1 MELVDIKDISGNIR
15 FSTPINEGSKRHF
28 LLMQEDYVTLKF
40 SLASPIYFKLG
51 DYIDNELGIFEVV
64 DLYKPT
70 YNTTTGAYD
79 YELRLDAYYWKW
91 KNKKFFYTPETTG
104 REAGWN
110 LTATLDVHLNIFLD
124 NLKYLGYKFR
134 DKDFIWEID
143 DTVENS
149 AKLVTYDNVNL
160 IDALT
165 QMAEAWGCEW
175 WIENHKI
182 CFGRC
187 EYSSP
192 VDFKAGDLTDTEN
205 VNVNNMTRSDS
216 QTTYATRIYAFGST
230 RNIPATYRK
239 DLIFDVK
246 KVNGRD
252 ISDTS
257 RPLNIRFFPSVFH
270 AGISPISMNIF
281 EEGEMV
287 GAQEEYKVMTDVFTS
302 SMPASEY
309 HISFNSMLLYFST
322 RFTSNIENF
331 KAKLSLVYYVGE
343 VEKAL
348 DIQEKAF
355 NDSVSS
361 FTISFS
367 DTDFFLPEKANNCK
381 FLFTFSFSLNH
392 PEKTVVYT
400 IGRSGENNVKLEC
413 LSASAN
419 TSVTFLSGA
428 NSGRTFS
435 AVYNPDLLTGE
446 DANVIRLPEGV
457 TASMGNQY
465 IINNIIKGK
474 IPDNYFSKDDKELA
488 LNGVVQK
495 RLMLP
500 KDVPYIDAYRYSPTG
515 ERIYIGDSRYDNP
528 NNVEMPEEEAIE
540 EIVILEDEYPK
551 YIGSVSSITSD
562 EKEEEDSDG
571 NKTGNKYLI
580 YTFKDNG
587 LKNFTKDFVLNGQEP
602 HLIFQTGK
610 LAGLDFVISL
620 KESGNSGTTFEIT
633 RNDDYGRYLPDDILY
648 PVVSDTYI
656 LYGFDTAFISEQ
668 MLPEAEQNLL
678 KKAKEYVKK
687 SMIDPSTYDCEM
699 NADFI
704 CNEGNIRTY
713 EVGAKVNLIN
723 KAYFPEGRQS
733 RIIGFEWPLDIP
745 YGHPIYTVGETAP
758 YSRIGEIESKL
769 ESLTYKGQTYSGSAS
784 GGGGTSVYVIGENDN
799 TLPSDKNVFSAK
811 RVLQEIIS
819 YSISKTKNDRALGL
833 ISFLKG
839 IIVKE
844 GIITDDVTATEVSAN
859 ILEVFDKLT
868 ANNAAIAGN
877 ISSLDYAE
885 NLLGWLITPEG
896 HIDAKSLRLRDFL
909 EVPELRYNRVSI
921 VSGEEWNAPGGGI
934 IESVDVANKTVHL
947 KLEPG
952 EVSQVEIDD
961 ICKGVFNND
970 TGFQTAYFRIT
981 EKIDNAS
988 FKYVLRS
995 GYTFNPCKAMHFV
1008 AYGNFTNAERQ
1019 KSCYSTQNYI
1029 RFLKGVNNWEITKDM
1044 IAMQLGDLSNLK
1056 LFGID
1061 MSGHSAY
1068 LNRVYMTGTIRQI
1081 SSDGVTEAPVP
1092 VFKGKW
1098 KSGTYW
1104 YYDEVTHNGSTWICI
1119 ESTTTQEPSD
1129 SSTDWLKVVSE
1140 GRPGDDGT
1148 SLVFKGEFASAPSN
1162 PQNGWYY
1169 RNTTD
1174 KKCYVYQDGAWHLMT
1189 EDGKPGADGAGSI
1202 SAILDDGM
1210 QSVACNSSGAVISGL
1225 PLTTTFSM
1233 YYGTTKLALD
1243 SLTVGSI
1250 TGVTSSANKST
1261 GVVTV
1266 SAITAAASDTIR
1278 IPVTGKASYKDAQYE
1293 RTVYLSVN
1301 KVKPGSDGENAII
1314 YSLQPSVN
1322 VIKKNADG
1330 SSEVSKISCRIMK
1343 TDGASTVVSSLP
1355 AGYSMDYVIDS
1366 GTANGYTP
1374 GSDVA
1379 VSGITTKIQ
1388 FRLYSETSGVV
1399 LVDQQ
1404 TIVVLKDGSNG
1415 KPGDDGV
1422 GIKDVDVLFYLSS
1435 SATSL
1440 IGGSWST
1447 TSPTWVNGKYIWS
1460 KTRVIYTN
1468 TTTWES
1474 DPTCISGGK
1483 GENGLGIKSV
1493 IEEYYLS
1500 TSSSSLIGG
1509 SWSTTVPAWQDGKY
1523 IWTRSVITY
1532 TDNSYTETKPVCV
1545 TGGKGPSGNDGKGVK
1560 SFGILY
1566 YLSTSSSSLVG
1577 GSWST
1582 TPPTWQNGKYLWS
1595 KTKVTYTDDSTWE
1608 SDPVCITGSQG
1619 QTGLPG
1625 AMLRPRGVWAPNT
1638 EYYHNDAFIDTVIYN
1653 GQNKLCKITHT
1664 STSSFDSTK
1673 WEEFSEFVNVAT
1685 NVLLAQNATIDVLG
1699 TSGIFVG
1706 NLEKTEGWMIT
1717 EGGIK
1722 HNQTGFELTPDG
1734 GINTA
1739 NGQLILTANS
1749 TLIRTNTGKDIALF
1763 KEVDGVPMID
1773 AKNINTENLV
1783 VTTGAK
1789 IGGFTVKGDNL
1800 ITLSSGYIGVGVD
1813 SGTRFLR
1820 INEYGDSAPVN
1831 ELLNIRNDT
1840 GAAVVLSGGGGMPT
1854 LSILANNNARAAIE
1868 SAGAHFFKCR
1878 KGERW
1883 NAPGVLA
1890 AGASNGTNFW
1900 YWTQGHPI
1908 SARME
1913 GTGRWVITHNLGTD
1927 DYFVM
1932 VTAREDN
1939 WNTWGGATL
1948 RWKNANE
1955 FAFLVRY
1962 GSNIQNFAWDMV
1974 IIGNNSN
1981 LW

>member
-91 KNKKFFYTPETTG
+91 KNKKLFYTPETTG

-257 RPLNIRFFPSVFH
+257 RPLNIRFFPSVSH

-331 KAKLSLVYYVGE
+331 KAKLSLVYYVGD
-343 VEKAL
+343 VEKVL

-413 LSASAN
+413 LSASAD

-474 IPDNYFSKDDKELA
+474 IPDNYFSKDDKELT

-540 EIVILEDEYPK
+540 EIVKLEDEYPK

-704 CNEGNIRTY
+704 YNEGNIRTY

-952 EVSQVEIDD
+952 EVSQVEVDD

-1008 AYGNFTNAERQ
+1008 AYGNFTNEERQ

-1129 SSTDWLKVVSE
+1129 SSTDWLKAISKGDTGSQGAAGKD
-1140 GRPGDDGT
+1140 GRPG
-1148 SLVFKGEFASAPSN
+1148 
-1162 PQNGWYY
+1162 
-1169 RNTTD
+1169 
-1174 KKCYVYQDGAWHLMT
+1174 
-1189 EDGKPGADGAGSI
+1189 EDGADGKTSYFHIKYSPVQNPTASQMTDTPNKYIGTYVDFVQASSSDPSKYTWAKFEGGDGI
-1202 SAILDDGM
+1202 PGTNGENGKTSYLHIKYSDDGK
-1210 QSVACNSSGAVISGL
+1210 
-1225 PLTTTFSM
+1225 TFTANNGETPGVYM
-1233 YYGTTKLALD
+1233 GVYVDFVQAD
-1243 SLTVGSI
+1243 S
-1250 TGVTSSANKST
+1250 
-1261 GVVTV
+1261 
-1266 SAITAAASDTIR
+1266 
-1278 IPVTGKASYKDAQYE
+1278 
-1293 RTVYLSVN
+1293 
-1301 KVKPGSDGENAII
+1301 
-1314 YSLQPSVN
+1314 N
-1322 VIKKNADG
+1322 VFADYTW
-1330 SSEVSKISCRIMK
+1330 SKIK
-1343 TDGASTVVSSLP
+1343 GE
-1355 AGYSMDYVIDS
+1355 AG
-1366 GTANGYTP
+1366 
-1374 GSDVA
+1374 
-1379 VSGITTKIQ
+1379 
-1388 FRLYSETSGVV
+1388 
-1399 LVDQQ
+1399 
-1404 TIVVLKDGSNG
+1404 KDG
-1415 KPGDDGV
+1415 KGV
-1422 GIKDVDVLFYLSS
+1422 QSVDVLYYLSS
-1435 SATSL
+1435 SSTSL
-1440 IGGSWST
+1440 SGGSWST
-1447 TSPTWVNGKYIWS
+1447 NSPTWVDGKYIWS
-1460 KTRVIYTN
+1460 KTKVVYTDGSSIETN
-1468 TTTWES
+1468 
-1474 DPTCISGGK
+1474 PACITGGK
-1483 GENGLGIKSV
+1483 GSTGDNGRGVSSIV
-1493 IEEYYLS
+1493 EEYYLS
-1500 TSSSSLIGG
+1500 TSSNSLVGG
-1509 SWSTTVPAWQDGKY
+1509 SWSTTPPTWENGKY

-1532 TDNSYTETKPVCV
+1532 TDSASTTTDPICVTGGKGATGIGVKSVSEQYYLSTSYSTTTGGSWSTTVPAWKDGKYIWTRSIITYTDNSYTETTPVCV

-1560 SFGILY
+1560 AVDVLY

-1577 GSWST
+1577 GSWSST
-1582 TPPTWQNGKYLWS
+1582 SPTWQNGKYLWS

-1706 NLEKTEGWMIT
+1706 SLEKTEGWLMT
-1717 EGGIK
+1717 EGSIK
-1722 HNQTGFELTPDG
+1722 HNQTGVELTADG
-1734 GINTA
+1734 KISLPESGGMTVGGKTFIEAGKIKTEFINVD
-1739 NGQLILTANS
+1739 
-1749 TLIRTNTGKDIALF
+1749 TLEVTKLKGATGTF
-1763 KEVDGVPMID
+1763 KELQAID
-1773 AKNINTENLV
+1773 NAGKIQGKISFNTE
-1783 VTTGAK
+1783 GS
-1789 IGGFTVKGDNL
+1789 GDNVSSSFNIDFSKTWISGDL
-1800 ITLSSGYIGVGVD
+1800 YQQGYNSEEGRSWRFYTSELWCRGEFGHRVMTTLELTLGYTENVYFHVYGYGTDTTYHKYAQSGQPIDCIVLKGSGNYYVRVCDSVKFKRIIIVNFSDVSKRVVCNVDNTFLVTVEPWRCCAFITSDTKY
-1813 SGTRFLR
+1813 
-1820 INEYGDSAPVN
+1820 NSAVYASIV
-1831 ELLNIRNDT
+1831 ELL
-1840 GAAVVLSGGGGMPT
+1840 
-1854 LSILANNNARAAIE
+1854 
-1868 SAGAHFFKCR
+1868 
-1878 KGERW
+1878 
-1883 NAPGVLA
+1883 
-1890 AGASNGTNFW
+1890 
-1900 YWTQGHPI
+1900 PI
-1908 SARME
+1908 
-1913 GTGRWVITHNLGTD
+1913 I
-1927 DYFVM
+1927 F
-1932 VTAREDN
+1932 
-1939 WNTWGGATL
+1939 
-1948 RWKNANE
+1948 
-1955 FAFLVRY
+1955 
-1962 GSNIQNFAWDMV
+1962 
-1974 IIGNNSN
+1974 
-1981 LW
+1981 

>member
-1 MELVDIKDISGNIR
+1 MELVDIKDIFGNIR

-257 RPLNIRFFPSVFH
+257 RPLNIRFFPSVSH

-331 KAKLSLVYYVGE
+331 KAKLSLVYYVGD
-343 VEKAL
+343 VEKVL

-413 LSASAN
+413 LSASAD

-474 IPDNYFSKDDKELA
+474 IPDNYFSKDDKELT

-540 EIVILEDEYPK
+540 EIVKLEDEYPK

-704 CNEGNIRTY
+704 YNEGNIRTY

-769 ESLTYKGQTYSGSAS
+769 DSLTYKGQTYSGSAS

-934 IESVDVANKTVHL
+934 IESVDAANKTVHL

-1029 RFLKGVNNWEITKDM
+1029 RFLKGVNNWEITKEM

-1129 SSTDWLKVVSE
+1129 SSTDWLKAISK
-1140 GRPGDDGT
+1140 GDTGSQGAPGKDGI
-1148 SLVFKGEFASAPSN
+1148 P
-1162 PQNGWYY
+1162 
-1169 RNTTD
+1169 
-1174 KKCYVYQDGAWHLMT
+1174 
-1189 EDGKPGADGAGSI
+1189 GKDGADGKTSYFHIKYSPVQNPTASQMTDTPNKYIGTYVDFVQASSSDPSKYTWAKFEGGDGI
-1202 SAILDDGM
+1202 PGTNGENGKTSYLHIKYSDDGK
-1210 QSVACNSSGAVISGL
+1210 
-1225 PLTTTFSM
+1225 TFTANNGETPGVYM
-1233 YYGTTKLALD
+1233 GVYVDFVQAD
-1243 SLTVGSI
+1243 S
-1250 TGVTSSANKST
+1250 
-1261 GVVTV
+1261 
-1266 SAITAAASDTIR
+1266 
-1278 IPVTGKASYKDAQYE
+1278 
-1293 RTVYLSVN
+1293 
-1301 KVKPGSDGENAII
+1301 
-1314 YSLQPSVN
+1314 N
-1322 VIKKNADG
+1322 VFADYTW
-1330 SSEVSKISCRIMK
+1330 SKIK
-1343 TDGASTVVSSLP
+1343 GE
-1355 AGYSMDYVIDS
+1355 AG
-1366 GTANGYTP
+1366 
-1374 GSDVA
+1374 
-1379 VSGITTKIQ
+1379 
-1388 FRLYSETSGVV
+1388 
-1399 LVDQQ
+1399 
-1404 TIVVLKDGSNG
+1404 KDG
-1415 KPGDDGV
+1415 KGV
-1422 GIKDVDVLFYLSS
+1422 QSVDVLYYLSS
-1435 SATSL
+1435 SSTSL
-1440 IGGSWST
+1440 SGGSWST
-1447 TSPTWVNGKYIWS
+1447 NSPTWVDGKYIWS
-1460 KTRVIYTN
+1460 KTKVVYTDGSSIETN
-1468 TTTWES
+1468 
-1474 DPTCISGGK
+1474 PACITGGK
-1483 GENGLGIKSV
+1483 GSTGDNGRGVSSIV
-1493 IEEYYLS
+1493 EEYYLS
-1500 TSSSSLIGG
+1500 TSSNSLVGG
-1509 SWSTTVPAWQDGKY
+1509 SWSTTPPTWENGKY

-1532 TDNSYTETKPVCV
+1532 TDSASTTTDPICVTGGKGAMGIGVKSVSEQYYLSTSYSTTTGGSWSTTVPAWKDGKYIWTRSIITYTDNSYTETTPVCV

-1560 SFGILY
+1560 AVDVLY

-1577 GSWST
+1577 GSWSST
-1582 TPPTWQNGKYLWS
+1582 SPTWQNGKYLWS

-1685 NVLLAQNATIDVLG
+1685 NVLLAQSATIDVLG

-1706 NLEKTEGWMIT
+1706 NLEKTEGWLMT
-1717 EGGIK
+1717 EGSIK
-1722 HNQTGFELTPDG
+1722 HNQTGVELTADG
-1734 GINTA
+1734 KISLPESGGMTVGGKTFIEAGKIKTEFINVDTLEVTKLKGATGTFKELQAIDNAGKMQGKISFNTEDSGDNVSSSFNIDFSKTWISGDLYQQGYNSEEGRSWRFYTSDLWCRGEFGHRVMTTIKFSSNIGGDFYAHIYNYGTDSTYHKYAQSGQPIDCIVMEGNGSYVLRICDSAAFKKVTVVNSSDYPKRVVYNQPSSLTYTIEPWKFVTFVTA
-1739 NGQLILTANS
+1739 
-1749 TLIRTNTGKDIALF
+1749 DIAKTSPPYYVNNLF
-1763 KEVDGVPMID
+1763 IK
-1773 AKNINTENLV
+1773 
-1783 VTTGAK
+1783 
-1789 IGGFTVKGDNL
+1789 
-1800 ITLSSGYIGVGVD
+1800 
-1813 SGTRFLR
+1813 
-1820 INEYGDSAPVN
+1820 
-1831 ELLNIRNDT
+1831 
-1840 GAAVVLSGGGGMPT
+1840 
-1854 LSILANNNARAAIE
+1854 
-1868 SAGAHFFKCR
+1868 
-1878 KGERW
+1878 
-1883 NAPGVLA
+1883 
-1890 AGASNGTNFW
+1890 
-1900 YWTQGHPI
+1900 
-1908 SARME
+1908 
-1913 GTGRWVITHNLGTD
+1913 
-1927 DYFVM
+1927 
-1932 VTAREDN
+1932 
-1939 WNTWGGATL
+1939 
-1948 RWKNANE
+1948 
-1955 FAFLVRY
+1955 
-1962 GSNIQNFAWDMV
+1962 
-1974 IIGNNSN
+1974 
-1981 LW
+1981 

>member
-257 RPLNIRFFPSVFH
+257 RPLNIRFFPSVSH

-331 KAKLSLVYYVGE
+331 KAKLSLVYYVGD
-343 VEKAL
+343 VEKVL

-934 IESVDVANKTVHL
+934 IESVDAANKTVHL

-1029 RFLKGVNNWEITKDM
+1029 RFLKGVNNWEITKEM

-1129 SSTDWLKVVSE
+1129 SSTDWLKAISK
-1140 GRPGDDGT
+1140 GDTGSQGAPGKDGI
-1148 SLVFKGEFASAPSN
+1148 P
-1162 PQNGWYY
+1162 
-1169 RNTTD
+1169 
-1174 KKCYVYQDGAWHLMT
+1174 
-1189 EDGKPGADGAGSI
+1189 GKDGADGKTSYFHIKYSPVQNPTASQMTDTPNKYIGTYVDFVQASSSDPSKYTWAKFEGGDGI
-1202 SAILDDGM
+1202 PGTNGENGKTSYLHIKYSDDGK
-1210 QSVACNSSGAVISGL
+1210 
-1225 PLTTTFSM
+1225 TFTANNGETPGVYM
-1233 YYGTTKLALD
+1233 GVYVDFVQAD
-1243 SLTVGSI
+1243 S
-1250 TGVTSSANKST
+1250 
-1261 GVVTV
+1261 
-1266 SAITAAASDTIR
+1266 
-1278 IPVTGKASYKDAQYE
+1278 
-1293 RTVYLSVN
+1293 
-1301 KVKPGSDGENAII
+1301 
-1314 YSLQPSVN
+1314 N
-1322 VIKKNADG
+1322 VFADYTW
-1330 SSEVSKISCRIMK
+1330 SKIK
-1343 TDGASTVVSSLP
+1343 GE
-1355 AGYSMDYVIDS
+1355 AG
-1366 GTANGYTP
+1366 
-1374 GSDVA
+1374 
-1379 VSGITTKIQ
+1379 
-1388 FRLYSETSGVV
+1388 
-1399 LVDQQ
+1399 
-1404 TIVVLKDGSNG
+1404 KDG
-1415 KPGDDGV
+1415 KGV
-1422 GIKDVDVLFYLSS
+1422 QSVDVLYYLSS
-1435 SATSL
+1435 SSTSL
-1440 IGGSWST
+1440 SGGSWST
-1447 TSPTWVNGKYIWS
+1447 NSPTWVDGKYIWS
-1460 KTRVIYTN
+1460 KTKVVYTDGSSIETN
-1468 TTTWES
+1468 
-1474 DPTCISGGK
+1474 PACITGGK
-1483 GENGLGIKSV
+1483 GSTGDNGRGVSSIV
-1493 IEEYYLS
+1493 EEYYLS
-1500 TSSSSLIGG
+1500 TSSNSLVGG
-1509 SWSTTVPAWQDGKY
+1509 SWSTTPPTWENGKY

-1532 TDNSYTETKPVCV
+1532 TDSASTTTDPICVTGGKGAMGIGVKSVSEQYYLSTSYSTTTGGSWSTTVPAWKDGKYIWTRSIITYTDNSYTETTPVCV

-1560 SFGILY
+1560 AVDVLY

-1577 GSWST
+1577 GSWSST
-1582 TPPTWQNGKYLWS
+1582 SPTWQNGKYLWS
-1595 KTKVTYTDDSTWE
+1595 KTKVTYTDNSTWE

-1706 NLEKTEGWMIT
+1706 NLEKTEGWIMT
-1717 EGGIK
+1717 EGAIK
-1722 HNQTGFELTPDG
+1722 HNVTGVELTSDG
-1734 GINTA
+1734 KISLPETGGMTVGGKTFIEAGKIKTEFINVDTLEVTKLKGATGTFKELQAIDNAGKIQGKISFNTEGSGDNVSSSFNIDFSKTWISGDLYQQGYNSVEGRSWRFYTSDLWCRGEFGHRVMTTIKVYANNDWNFYVHIYGHGSDNNVDRYPQSGQPIDCIVMEGNGNYVLRICDSATFKKITVVNSSDYPKRVVYNQPNSLTYTIEPWKYAIFVTA
-1739 NGQLILTANS
+1739 
-1749 TLIRTNTGKDIALF
+1749 DIAKTSPPYYVNNLF
-1763 KEVDGVPMID
+1763 LD
-1773 AKNINTENLV
+1773 
-1783 VTTGAK
+1783 
-1789 IGGFTVKGDNL
+1789 
-1800 ITLSSGYIGVGVD
+1800 
-1813 SGTRFLR
+1813 R
-1820 INEYGDSAPVN
+1820 
-1831 ELLNIRNDT
+1831 
-1840 GAAVVLSGGGGMPT
+1840 
-1854 LSILANNNARAAIE
+1854 
-1868 SAGAHFFKCR
+1868 
-1878 KGERW
+1878 
-1883 NAPGVLA
+1883 
-1890 AGASNGTNFW
+1890 
-1900 YWTQGHPI
+1900 
-1908 SARME
+1908 
-1913 GTGRWVITHNLGTD
+1913 
-1927 DYFVM
+1927 
-1932 VTAREDN
+1932 
-1939 WNTWGGATL
+1939 
-1948 RWKNANE
+1948 
-1955 FAFLVRY
+1955 
-1962 GSNIQNFAWDMV
+1962 
-1974 IIGNNSN
+1974 
-1981 LW
+1981 

>member
-1 MELVDIKDISGNIR
+1 MIDIKDISGNIR

-70 YNTTTGAYD
+70 YNTTTGGYD

-205 VNVNNMTRSDS
+205 VNVNNMIRSDS

-257 RPLNIRFFPSVFH
+257 RPLNIRFFPSVSH
-270 AGISPISMNIF
+270 AGISPINMNIF

-343 VEKAL
+343 VEKVL

-367 DTDFFLPEKANNCK
+367 DTDFFLLEKANNCK

-419 TSVTFLSGA
+419 TSVTFLSGT

-474 IPDNYFSKDDKELA
+474 IPDNYFSKDDKELT

-540 EIVILEDEYPK
+540 EIVRLEDEYPK

-745 YGHPIYTVGETAP
+745 YDHPIYTVGETAP

-877 ISSLDYAE
+877 ISSIDYAE

-934 IESVDVANKTVHL
+934 IESVDAANKTVHL

-1129 SSTDWLKVVSE
+1129 SSTDWLKAISK
-1140 GRPGDDGT
+1140 GDTGSQGAPGKDGI
-1148 SLVFKGEFASAPSN
+1148 P
-1162 PQNGWYY
+1162 
-1169 RNTTD
+1169 
-1174 KKCYVYQDGAWHLMT
+1174 
-1189 EDGKPGADGAGSI
+1189 GKDGADGKTSYFHIKYSPVQNPTASQMTDTPNKYIGTYVDFVQASSSDPSKYTWAKFEGGDGI
-1202 SAILDDGM
+1202 PGTNGENGKTSYLHIKYSDDGK
-1210 QSVACNSSGAVISGL
+1210 
-1225 PLTTTFSM
+1225 TFTANNGETPGVYM
-1233 YYGTTKLALD
+1233 GVYVDFVQAD
-1243 SLTVGSI
+1243 S
-1250 TGVTSSANKST
+1250 
-1261 GVVTV
+1261 
-1266 SAITAAASDTIR
+1266 
-1278 IPVTGKASYKDAQYE
+1278 
-1293 RTVYLSVN
+1293 
-1301 KVKPGSDGENAII
+1301 
-1314 YSLQPSVN
+1314 N
-1322 VIKKNADG
+1322 VFADYTW
-1330 SSEVSKISCRIMK
+1330 SKIK
-1343 TDGASTVVSSLP
+1343 GE
-1355 AGYSMDYVIDS
+1355 AG
-1366 GTANGYTP
+1366 
-1374 GSDVA
+1374 
-1379 VSGITTKIQ
+1379 
-1388 FRLYSETSGVV
+1388 
-1399 LVDQQ
+1399 
-1404 TIVVLKDGSNG
+1404 KDG
-1415 KPGDDGV
+1415 KGV
-1422 GIKDVDVLFYLSS
+1422 QSVDVLYYLSS
-1435 SATSL
+1435 SSTSL
-1440 IGGSWST
+1440 SGGSWST
-1447 TSPTWVNGKYIWS
+1447 NSPTWVDGKYIWS
-1460 KTRVIYTN
+1460 KTKVVYTDGSSIETN
-1468 TTTWES
+1468 
-1474 DPTCISGGK
+1474 PACITGGK
-1483 GENGLGIKSV
+1483 GSTGDNGRGVSSIV
-1493 IEEYYLS
+1493 EEYYLS
-1500 TSSSSLIGG
+1500 TSSNSLVGG
-1509 SWSTTVPAWQDGKY
+1509 SWSTTPPTWENGKY

-1532 TDNSYTETKPVCV
+1532 TDSASTTTDPICVTGGKGATGIGVKSVSEQYYLSTSYSTTTGGSWSTTVPAWKDGKYIWTRSIITYTDNSYTETTPVCV

-1560 SFGILY
+1560 AVDVLY

-1577 GSWST
+1577 GSWSST
-1582 TPPTWQNGKYLWS
+1582 SPTWQNGKYLWS

-1706 NLEKTEGWMIT
+1706 NLEKTKGWLMT
-1717 EGGIK
+1717 EGSIK
-1722 HNQTGFELTPDG
+1722 HNQTGVELTADG
-1734 GINTA
+1734 KISLPESGGMTVGGKTFIEAGKIKTEFINVDTLELTKLKGATGTFKELQAIDNAGKIQGKISFNTEGSGDNVSSSFNIDFSKTWISGDLYQQGYNSEEGRSWRFYTSDLWCRGEFGHRVMTTIKVFANNDWNFYVHIYGYGSDNNVDRYPQSGQPIDCIVMEGNGHYVLRICDSAAFKKVTVVNSSNYPKRVVYNQPSSLTYTIEPWKFVTFVTA
-1739 NGQLILTANS
+1739 
-1749 TLIRTNTGKDIALF
+1749 DIAKTSPPYYVNNLF
-1763 KEVDGVPMID
+1763 IK
-1773 AKNINTENLV
+1773 
-1783 VTTGAK
+1783 
-1789 IGGFTVKGDNL
+1789 
-1800 ITLSSGYIGVGVD
+1800 
-1813 SGTRFLR
+1813 
-1820 INEYGDSAPVN
+1820 
-1831 ELLNIRNDT
+1831 
-1840 GAAVVLSGGGGMPT
+1840 
-1854 LSILANNNARAAIE
+1854 
-1868 SAGAHFFKCR
+1868 
-1878 KGERW
+1878 
-1883 NAPGVLA
+1883 
-1890 AGASNGTNFW
+1890 
-1900 YWTQGHPI
+1900 
-1908 SARME
+1908 
-1913 GTGRWVITHNLGTD
+1913 
-1927 DYFVM
+1927 
-1932 VTAREDN
+1932 
-1939 WNTWGGATL
+1939 
-1948 RWKNANE
+1948 
-1955 FAFLVRY
+1955 
-1962 GSNIQNFAWDMV
+1962 
-1974 IIGNNSN
+1974 
-1981 LW
+1981 

>member
-1 MELVDIKDISGNIR
+1 MVK
-15 FSTPINEGSKRHF
+15 INGSSFALQYKR
-28 LLMQEDYVTLKF
+28 
-40 SLASPIYFKLG
+40 
-51 DYIDNELGIFEVV
+51 
-64 DLYKPT
+64 
-70 YNTTTGAYD
+70 
-79 YELRLDAYYWKW
+79 
-91 KNKKFFYTPETTG
+91 TTG
-104 REAGWN
+104 RPIDSTETFKTLEDATSYARNTDAEEYFPYAGQIIS
-110 LTATLDVHLNIFLD
+110 V
-124 NLKYLGYKFR
+124 
-134 DKDFIWEID
+134 EIGEG
-143 DTVENS
+143 VY
-149 AKLVTYDNVNL
+149 KLVKDDS
-160 IDALT
+160 ISEED
-165 QMAEAWGCEW
+165 
-175 WIENHKI
+175 
-182 CFGRC
+182 GR
-187 EYSSP
+187 
-192 VDFKAGDLTDTEN
+192 KH
-205 VNVNNMTRSDS
+205 
-216 QTTYATRIYAFGST
+216 
-230 RNIPATYRK
+230 YR
-239 DLIFDVK
+239 L
-246 KVNGRD
+246 
-252 ISDTS
+252 
-257 RPLNIRFFPSVFH
+257 
-270 AGISPISMNIF
+270 SPII
-281 EEGEMV
+281 
-287 GAQEEYKVMTDVFTS
+287 T
-302 SMPASEY
+302 
-309 HISFNSMLLYFST
+309 
-322 RFTSNIENF
+322 
-331 KAKLSLVYYVGE
+331 
-343 VEKAL
+343 
-348 DIQEKAF
+348 
-355 NDSVSS
+355 
-361 FTISFS
+361 
-367 DTDFFLPEKANNCK
+367 
-381 FLFTFSFSLNH
+381 
-392 PEKTVVYT
+392 
-400 IGRSGENNVKLEC
+400 
-413 LSASAN
+413 
-419 TSVTFLSGA
+419 
-428 NSGRTFS
+428 
-435 AVYNPDLLTGE
+435 
-446 DANVIRLPEGV
+446 
-457 TASMGNQY
+457 
-465 IINNIIKGK
+465 
-474 IPDNYFSKDDKELA
+474 
-488 LNGVVQK
+488 
-495 RLMLP
+495 
-500 KDVPYIDAYRYSPTG
+500 
-515 ERIYIGDSRYDNP
+515 
-528 NNVEMPEEEAIE
+528 EEE
-540 EIVILEDEYPK
+540 
-551 YIGSVSSITSD
+551 S
-562 EKEEEDSDG
+562 
-571 NKTGNKYLI
+571 GNKYLSKI
-580 YTFKDNG
+580 EDDEARGLITF
-587 LKNFTKDFVLNGQEP
+587 
-602 HLIFQTGK
+602 
-610 LAGLDFVISL
+610 LAGINVKIKAVIQKLIAEDATFS
-620 KESGNSGTTFEIT
+620 KE
-633 RNDDYGRYLPDDILY
+633 
-648 PVVSDTYI
+648 
-656 LYGFDTAFISEQ
+656 
-668 MLPEAEQNLL
+668 
-678 KKAKEYVKK
+678 
-687 SMIDPSTYDCEM
+687 
-699 NADFI
+699 
-704 CNEGNIRTY
+704 
-713 EVGAKVNLIN
+713 
-723 KAYFPEGRQS
+723 
-733 RIIGFEWPLDIP
+733 
-745 YGHPIYTVGETAP
+745 
-758 YSRIGEIESKL
+758 
-769 ESLTYKGQTYSGSAS
+769 
-784 GGGGTSVYVIGENDN
+784 
-799 TLPSDKNVFSAK
+799 
-811 RVLQEIIS
+811 
-819 YSISKTKNDRALGL
+819 
-833 ISFLKG
+833 
-839 IIVKE
+839 
-844 GIITDDVTATEVSAN
+844 
-859 ILEVFDKLT
+859 
-868 ANNAAIAGN
+868 
-877 ISSLDYAE
+877 ISSKDYVQ
-885 NLLGWLITPEG
+885 NLLGWMITPEG

-934 IESVDVANKTVHL
+934 IESVDAVNKTVHL

-988 FKYVLRS
+988 YKYVLRS

-1162 PQNGWYY
+1162 PHNGWYY

-1210 QSVACNSSGAVISGL
+1210 QSVSCNSSGAVISGLPLTTTFSMYYGTTKLALDSLTVGSITGVTSSANKSTGVVTVSAITAAASDTIRIPVTGKASYKDAQYERTVYLSVNKVKPGSDGENAIIYSLQPSVNVIKKNADGSSEVSKISCRIMKTDGASTVVSSLPAGYSMDYVIDSGTANGYTPGSDVAVSGITTKIQFRLYSETSGVVLVDQQTIVVLKDGSNGKPGADGAGSISAILDDGMQSVSCNSSGAVISGL

-1460 KTRVIYTN
+1460 KTRIIYTN

-1500 TSSSSLIGG
+1500 TSSSSLIGGSWSTSTPAWVNGKYIWTRTVITYTDSSSTTTDAICVTGAKGDTGIGVKSISGQYYLSTSYSITTGG

-1625 AMLRPRGVWAPNT
+1625 AMLRPRGVWAANT

-1706 NLEKTEGWMIT
+1706 NLEKTEGWLMT
-1717 EGGIK
+1717 EGSIK
-1722 HNQTGFELTPDG
+1722 HNQTGVELTADG
-1734 GINTA
+1734 KISLPESGGMTVGGKTFIEAGKIKTEFINVDTLEVTKLKGATGTFKELQAIDNAGKIQGKISFNTEGSGDNVSSSFNIDFSKTWISGDLYQQGYNSEEGRSWRFYTSDLWCRGEFGHRVMTTIKVFANNDWNFYVHIYGYGSDNNVDRYPQSGQPIDCIVMEGNGNYVLRICDSATFKKVTVVNSSDYPKRVVYNQPSSLTYTIEPWKFVTFVTA
-1739 NGQLILTANS
+1739 
-1749 TLIRTNTGKDIALF
+1749 DIAKTSPPYYVNNLF
-1763 KEVDGVPMID
+1763 IK
-1773 AKNINTENLV
+1773 
-1783 VTTGAK
+1783 
-1789 IGGFTVKGDNL
+1789 
-1800 ITLSSGYIGVGVD
+1800 
-1813 SGTRFLR
+1813 
-1820 INEYGDSAPVN
+1820 
-1831 ELLNIRNDT
+1831 
-1840 GAAVVLSGGGGMPT
+1840 
-1854 LSILANNNARAAIE
+1854 
-1868 SAGAHFFKCR
+1868 
-1878 KGERW
+1878 
-1883 NAPGVLA
+1883 
-1890 AGASNGTNFW
+1890 
-1900 YWTQGHPI
+1900 
-1908 SARME
+1908 
-1913 GTGRWVITHNLGTD
+1913 
-1927 DYFVM
+1927 
-1932 VTAREDN
+1932 
-1939 WNTWGGATL
+1939 
-1948 RWKNANE
+1948 
-1955 FAFLVRY
+1955 
-1962 GSNIQNFAWDMV
+1962 
-1974 IIGNNSN
+1974 
-1981 LW
+1981 

>member
-1 MELVDIKDISGNIR
+1 
-15 FSTPINEGSKRHF
+15 
-28 LLMQEDYVTLKF
+28 MQEDYVTLKF

-165 QMAEAWGCEW
+165 QIAEAWGCEW

-205 VNVNNMTRSDS
+205 VNVNNMIRSDS

-257 RPLNIRFFPSVFH
+257 RPLNIRFFPSVSH

-343 VEKAL
+343 VEKVL

-551 YIGSVSSITSD
+551 YIGSVSSITSY

-704 CNEGNIRTY
+704 YNEGNIRTY

-952 EVSQVEIDD
+952 EVSQVEVDD

-1008 AYGNFTNAERQ
+1008 AYGNFTNEERQ

-1092 VFKGKW
+1092 VFKGEW

-1129 SSTDWLKVVSE
+1129 SSTDWLKAISK
-1140 GRPGDDGT
+1140 GDTGSQGAPGKDGI
-1148 SLVFKGEFASAPSN
+1148 P
-1162 PQNGWYY
+1162 
-1169 RNTTD
+1169 
-1174 KKCYVYQDGAWHLMT
+1174 
-1189 EDGKPGADGAGSI
+1189 GKDGADGKTSYFHIKYSPVQNPTASQMTDTPNKYIGTYVDFVQASSSDPSKYTWAKFEGGDGI
-1202 SAILDDGM
+1202 PGTNGENGKTSYLHIKYSDDGK
-1210 QSVACNSSGAVISGL
+1210 
-1225 PLTTTFSM
+1225 TFTANNGETPGVYM
-1233 YYGTTKLALD
+1233 GVYVDFVQAD
-1243 SLTVGSI
+1243 S
-1250 TGVTSSANKST
+1250 
-1261 GVVTV
+1261 
-1266 SAITAAASDTIR
+1266 
-1278 IPVTGKASYKDAQYE
+1278 
-1293 RTVYLSVN
+1293 
-1301 KVKPGSDGENAII
+1301 
-1314 YSLQPSVN
+1314 N
-1322 VIKKNADG
+1322 VFADYTW
-1330 SSEVSKISCRIMK
+1330 SKIK
-1343 TDGASTVVSSLP
+1343 GE
-1355 AGYSMDYVIDS
+1355 AG
-1366 GTANGYTP
+1366 
-1374 GSDVA
+1374 
-1379 VSGITTKIQ
+1379 
-1388 FRLYSETSGVV
+1388 
-1399 LVDQQ
+1399 
-1404 TIVVLKDGSNG
+1404 KDG
-1415 KPGDDGV
+1415 KGV
-1422 GIKDVDVLFYLSS
+1422 QSVDVLYYLSS
-1435 SATSL
+1435 SSTSL
-1440 IGGSWST
+1440 SGGSWST
-1447 TSPTWVNGKYIWS
+1447 NSPTWVDGKYIWS
-1460 KTRVIYTN
+1460 KTKVVYTDGSSIETN
-1468 TTTWES
+1468 
-1474 DPTCISGGK
+1474 PACITGGK
-1483 GENGLGIKSV
+1483 GSTGDNGRGVSSIV
-1493 IEEYYLS
+1493 EEYYLS
-1500 TSSSSLIGG
+1500 TSSNSLVGG
-1509 SWSTTVPAWQDGKY
+1509 SWSTTPPTWENGKY

-1532 TDNSYTETKPVCV
+1532 TDSASTTTDPICVTGGKGATGIGVKSVSEQYYLSTSYSTTTGGSWSTTVPAWKDGKYIWTRSIITYTDNSYTETTPVCV

-1560 SFGILY
+1560 AVDVLY

-1577 GSWST
+1577 GSWSST
-1582 TPPTWQNGKYLWS
+1582 SPTWQNGKYLWS

-1638 EYYHNDAFIDTVIYN
+1638 EYYHNDAFIDVVIYDGLN
-1653 GQNKLCKITHT
+1653 WLCKTTHT

-1673 WEEFSEFVNVAT
+1673 WEDFHDFENVAT

-1706 NLEKTEGWMIT
+1706 NLEKTEGWLMT
-1717 EGGIK
+1717 EGSIK
-1722 HNQTGFELTPDG
+1722 HNQTGVELTADG
-1734 GINTA
+1734 KISLPESGGMTVGGKTFIEAGKIKTEFIDVDTLQVTHLKGA
-1739 NGQLILTANS
+1739 IGSFKKLTANNAAGEEVGTITFGDTADTKS
-1749 TLIRTNTGKDIALF
+1749 SLNIDFKTTWFGGDLYQQGYNYDESRSWRFYASDIWCRGEFGHRVMTTIKVFANNDWNFYVHIYGYGSDNNVDRYPQSGQPIDCIVMEGNGNYVLRICDSATFKKITVVNSSDYPKRVVYNQPNSLTYTIEPWKYAIFVTADIAKTSPPYYVNNLF
-1763 KEVDGVPMID
+1763 LD
-1773 AKNINTENLV
+1773 
-1783 VTTGAK
+1783 
-1789 IGGFTVKGDNL
+1789 
-1800 ITLSSGYIGVGVD
+1800 
-1813 SGTRFLR
+1813 R
-1820 INEYGDSAPVN
+1820 
-1831 ELLNIRNDT
+1831 
-1840 GAAVVLSGGGGMPT
+1840 
-1854 LSILANNNARAAIE
+1854 
-1868 SAGAHFFKCR
+1868 
-1878 KGERW
+1878 
-1883 NAPGVLA
+1883 
-1890 AGASNGTNFW
+1890 
-1900 YWTQGHPI
+1900 
-1908 SARME
+1908 
-1913 GTGRWVITHNLGTD
+1913 
-1927 DYFVM
+1927 
-1932 VTAREDN
+1932 
-1939 WNTWGGATL
+1939 
-1948 RWKNANE
+1948 
-1955 FAFLVRY
+1955 
-1962 GSNIQNFAWDMV
+1962 
-1974 IIGNNSN
+1974 
-1981 LW
+1981 

>member
-1 MELVDIKDISGNIR
+1 
-15 FSTPINEGSKRHF
+15 
-28 LLMQEDYVTLKF
+28 MQEDYVTLKF

-70 YNTTTGAYD
+70 YNTTTGGYD

-205 VNVNNMTRSDS
+205 VNVNNMIRSDS

-257 RPLNIRFFPSVFH
+257 RPLNIRFFPSVSH
-270 AGISPISMNIF
+270 AGISPINMNIF

-343 VEKAL
+343 VEKVL

-367 DTDFFLPEKANNCK
+367 DTDFFLLEKANNCK

-419 TSVTFLSGA
+419 TSVTFLSGT

-474 IPDNYFSKDDKELA
+474 IPDNYFSKDDKELT

-540 EIVILEDEYPK
+540 EIVRLEDEYPK

-745 YGHPIYTVGETAP
+745 YDHPIYTVGETAP

-877 ISSLDYAE
+877 ISSIDYAE

-934 IESVDVANKTVHL
+934 IESVDAANKTVHL

-1129 SSTDWLKVVSE
+1129 SSTDWLKAISK
-1140 GRPGDDGT
+1140 GDTGSQGAPGKDGI
-1148 SLVFKGEFASAPSN
+1148 P
-1162 PQNGWYY
+1162 
-1169 RNTTD
+1169 
-1174 KKCYVYQDGAWHLMT
+1174 
-1189 EDGKPGADGAGSI
+1189 GKDGADGKTSYFHIKYSPVQNPTASQMTDTPNKYIGTYVDFVQASSSDPSKYTWAKFEGGDGI
-1202 SAILDDGM
+1202 PGTNGENGKTSYLHIKYSDDGK
-1210 QSVACNSSGAVISGL
+1210 
-1225 PLTTTFSM
+1225 TFTANNGETPGVYM
-1233 YYGTTKLALD
+1233 GVYVDFVQAD
-1243 SLTVGSI
+1243 S
-1250 TGVTSSANKST
+1250 
-1261 GVVTV
+1261 
-1266 SAITAAASDTIR
+1266 
-1278 IPVTGKASYKDAQYE
+1278 
-1293 RTVYLSVN
+1293 
-1301 KVKPGSDGENAII
+1301 
-1314 YSLQPSVN
+1314 N
-1322 VIKKNADG
+1322 VFADYTW
-1330 SSEVSKISCRIMK
+1330 SKIK
-1343 TDGASTVVSSLP
+1343 GE
-1355 AGYSMDYVIDS
+1355 AG
-1366 GTANGYTP
+1366 
-1374 GSDVA
+1374 
-1379 VSGITTKIQ
+1379 
-1388 FRLYSETSGVV
+1388 
-1399 LVDQQ
+1399 
-1404 TIVVLKDGSNG
+1404 KDG
-1415 KPGDDGV
+1415 KGV
-1422 GIKDVDVLFYLSS
+1422 QSVDVLYYLSS
-1435 SATSL
+1435 SSTSL
-1440 IGGSWST
+1440 SGGSWST
-1447 TSPTWVNGKYIWS
+1447 NSPTWVDGKYIWS
-1460 KTRVIYTN
+1460 KTKVVYTDGSSIETN
-1468 TTTWES
+1468 
-1474 DPTCISGGK
+1474 PACITGGK
-1483 GENGLGIKSV
+1483 GSTGDNGRGVSSIV
-1493 IEEYYLS
+1493 EEYYLS
-1500 TSSSSLIGG
+1500 TSSNSLVGG
-1509 SWSTTVPAWQDGKY
+1509 SWSTTPPTWENGKY

-1532 TDNSYTETKPVCV
+1532 TDSASTTTDPICVTGGKGATGIGVKSVSEQYYLSTSYSTTTGGSWSTTVPAWKDGKYIWTRSIITYTDNSYTETTPVCV

-1560 SFGILY
+1560 AVDVLY

-1577 GSWST
+1577 GSWSST
-1582 TPPTWQNGKYLWS
+1582 SPTWQNGKYLWS

-1706 NLEKTEGWMIT
+1706 NLEKTKGWLMT
-1717 EGGIK
+1717 EGSIK
-1722 HNQTGFELTPDG
+1722 HNQTGVELTADGKISLPESG
-1734 GINTA
+1734 GITVGGKTFIEAGKIKTEFINVDTLEVTKLKGATGTFKELQAIDNAGKIQGKISFNTEGSGDNVSSSFNIDFSKTWISGDLYQQGYNSEEGRSWRFYTSDLWCRGEFGHRVMTTIKVFA
-1739 NGQLILTANS
+1739 NNDWNFYVHIYGYGSDNNVDRYPQSGQPIDCIVMEGNGNYVLRICDSAAFKKVTVVNSSNYPKRVVYNQPSSLTYTIEPWKFVTFVTA
-1749 TLIRTNTGKDIALF
+1749 DIAKTSPPYYVNNLF
-1763 KEVDGVPMID
+1763 
-1773 AKNINTENLV
+1773 
-1783 VTTGAK
+1783 
-1789 IGGFTVKGDNL
+1789 VK
-1800 ITLSSGYIGVGVD
+1800 
-1813 SGTRFLR
+1813 
-1820 INEYGDSAPVN
+1820 
-1831 ELLNIRNDT
+1831 
-1840 GAAVVLSGGGGMPT
+1840 
-1854 LSILANNNARAAIE
+1854 
-1868 SAGAHFFKCR
+1868 
-1878 KGERW
+1878 
-1883 NAPGVLA
+1883 
-1890 AGASNGTNFW
+1890 
-1900 YWTQGHPI
+1900 
-1908 SARME
+1908 
-1913 GTGRWVITHNLGTD
+1913 
-1927 DYFVM
+1927 
-1932 VTAREDN
+1932 
-1939 WNTWGGATL
+1939 
-1948 RWKNANE
+1948 
-1955 FAFLVRY
+1955 
-1962 GSNIQNFAWDMV
+1962 
-1974 IIGNNSN
+1974 
-1981 LW
+1981 

>member
-1 MELVDIKDISGNIR
+1 MIDIKDISGNIR

-70 YNTTTGAYD
+70 YNTTTGGYD

-205 VNVNNMTRSDS
+205 VNVNNMIRSDS

-257 RPLNIRFFPSVFH
+257 RPLNIRFFPSVSH
-270 AGISPISMNIF
+270 AGISPINMNIF

-343 VEKAL
+343 VEKVL

-367 DTDFFLPEKANNCK
+367 DTDFFLLEKANNCK

-419 TSVTFLSGA
+419 TSVTFLSGT

-474 IPDNYFSKDDKELA
+474 IPDNYFSKDDKELT

-540 EIVILEDEYPK
+540 EIVRLEDEYPK

-745 YGHPIYTVGETAP
+745 YDHPIYTVGETAP

-877 ISSLDYAE
+877 ISSIDYAE

-934 IESVDVANKTVHL
+934 IESVDAANKTVHL

-1129 SSTDWLKVVSE
+1129 SSTDWLKAISK
-1140 GRPGDDGT
+1140 GDTGSQGAPGKDGI
-1148 SLVFKGEFASAPSN
+1148 P
-1162 PQNGWYY
+1162 
-1169 RNTTD
+1169 
-1174 KKCYVYQDGAWHLMT
+1174 
-1189 EDGKPGADGAGSI
+1189 GKDGADGKTSYFHIKYSPVQNPTASQMTDTPNKYIGTYVDFVQASSSDPSKYTWAKFEGGDGI
-1202 SAILDDGM
+1202 PGTNGENGKTSYLHIKYSDDGK
-1210 QSVACNSSGAVISGL
+1210 
-1225 PLTTTFSM
+1225 TFTANNGETPGVYM
-1233 YYGTTKLALD
+1233 GVYVDFVQAD
-1243 SLTVGSI
+1243 S
-1250 TGVTSSANKST
+1250 
-1261 GVVTV
+1261 
-1266 SAITAAASDTIR
+1266 
-1278 IPVTGKASYKDAQYE
+1278 
-1293 RTVYLSVN
+1293 
-1301 KVKPGSDGENAII
+1301 
-1314 YSLQPSVN
+1314 N
-1322 VIKKNADG
+1322 VFADYTW
-1330 SSEVSKISCRIMK
+1330 SKIK
-1343 TDGASTVVSSLP
+1343 GE
-1355 AGYSMDYVIDS
+1355 AG
-1366 GTANGYTP
+1366 
-1374 GSDVA
+1374 
-1379 VSGITTKIQ
+1379 
-1388 FRLYSETSGVV
+1388 
-1399 LVDQQ
+1399 
-1404 TIVVLKDGSNG
+1404 KDG
-1415 KPGDDGV
+1415 KGV
-1422 GIKDVDVLFYLSS
+1422 QSVDVLYYLSS
-1435 SATSL
+1435 SSTSL
-1440 IGGSWST
+1440 SGGSWST
-1447 TSPTWVNGKYIWS
+1447 NSPTWVDGKYIWS
-1460 KTRVIYTN
+1460 KTKVVYTDGSSIETN
-1468 TTTWES
+1468 
-1474 DPTCISGGK
+1474 PACITGGK
-1483 GENGLGIKSV
+1483 GSTGDNGRGVSSIV
-1493 IEEYYLS
+1493 EEYYLS
-1500 TSSSSLIGG
+1500 TSSNSLVGG
-1509 SWSTTVPAWQDGKY
+1509 SWSTTPPTWENGKY

-1532 TDNSYTETKPVCV
+1532 TDSASTTTDPICVTGGKGATGIGVKSVSEQYYLSTSYSTTTGGSWSTTVPAWKDGKYIWTRSIITYTDNSYTETTPVCV

-1560 SFGILY
+1560 AVDVLY

-1577 GSWST
+1577 GSWSST
-1582 TPPTWQNGKYLWS
+1582 SPTWQNGKYLWS

-1706 NLEKTEGWMIT
+1706 NLEKTKGWLMT
-1717 EGGIK
+1717 EGSIK
-1722 HNQTGFELTPDG
+1722 HNQTGVELTADG
-1734 GINTA
+1734 KISLPESGGMTVGGKTFIEAGKIKTEFINVDTLELTKLKGATGTFKELQAIDNAGKIQGKISFNTEGSGDNVSSSFNIDFSKTWISGDLYQQGYNYEEGRSWRFYTSDLWCRGEFGHRVMTTIKFSSNIGGNFYAHIYNYGTDSTYHKYARSGQPIDCIVMEGNGNYVLRICDSAAFKKVTVVNSSDYPKRVVYNQPNSLTYTIEPWKFVTFVTA
-1739 NGQLILTANS
+1739 
-1749 TLIRTNTGKDIALF
+1749 DIAKISPPYYVNNLF
-1763 KEVDGVPMID
+1763 IK
-1773 AKNINTENLV
+1773 
-1783 VTTGAK
+1783 
-1789 IGGFTVKGDNL
+1789 
-1800 ITLSSGYIGVGVD
+1800 
-1813 SGTRFLR
+1813 
-1820 INEYGDSAPVN
+1820 
-1831 ELLNIRNDT
+1831 
-1840 GAAVVLSGGGGMPT
+1840 
-1854 LSILANNNARAAIE
+1854 
-1868 SAGAHFFKCR
+1868 
-1878 KGERW
+1878 
-1883 NAPGVLA
+1883 
-1890 AGASNGTNFW
+1890 
-1900 YWTQGHPI
+1900 
-1908 SARME
+1908 
-1913 GTGRWVITHNLGTD
+1913 
-1927 DYFVM
+1927 
-1932 VTAREDN
+1932 
-1939 WNTWGGATL
+1939 
-1948 RWKNANE
+1948 
-1955 FAFLVRY
+1955 
-1962 GSNIQNFAWDMV
+1962 
-1974 IIGNNSN
+1974 
-1981 LW
+1981 

>member
-1 MELVDIKDISGNIR
+1 MVK
-15 FSTPINEGSKRHF
+15 INGSSFALQYKR
-28 LLMQEDYVTLKF
+28 
-40 SLASPIYFKLG
+40 
-51 DYIDNELGIFEVV
+51 
-64 DLYKPT
+64 
-70 YNTTTGAYD
+70 
-79 YELRLDAYYWKW
+79 
-91 KNKKFFYTPETTG
+91 TTG
-104 REAGWN
+104 RPIDSTETFKTLEDATSYARNTDAEEYFPYAGQIIS
-110 LTATLDVHLNIFLD
+110 V
-124 NLKYLGYKFR
+124 
-134 DKDFIWEID
+134 EIGEG
-143 DTVENS
+143 VY
-149 AKLVTYDNVNL
+149 KLVKD
-160 IDALT
+160 DAIS
-165 QMAEAWGCEW
+165 EED
-175 WIENHKI
+175 
-182 CFGRC
+182 GR
-187 EYSSP
+187 
-192 VDFKAGDLTDTEN
+192 KH
-205 VNVNNMTRSDS
+205 
-216 QTTYATRIYAFGST
+216 
-230 RNIPATYRK
+230 YR
-239 DLIFDVK
+239 L
-246 KVNGRD
+246 
-252 ISDTS
+252 
-257 RPLNIRFFPSVFH
+257 
-270 AGISPISMNIF
+270 SPII
-281 EEGEMV
+281 
-287 GAQEEYKVMTDVFTS
+287 T
-302 SMPASEY
+302 
-309 HISFNSMLLYFST
+309 
-322 RFTSNIENF
+322 
-331 KAKLSLVYYVGE
+331 
-343 VEKAL
+343 
-348 DIQEKAF
+348 
-355 NDSVSS
+355 
-361 FTISFS
+361 
-367 DTDFFLPEKANNCK
+367 
-381 FLFTFSFSLNH
+381 
-392 PEKTVVYT
+392 
-400 IGRSGENNVKLEC
+400 
-413 LSASAN
+413 
-419 TSVTFLSGA
+419 
-428 NSGRTFS
+428 
-435 AVYNPDLLTGE
+435 
-446 DANVIRLPEGV
+446 
-457 TASMGNQY
+457 
-465 IINNIIKGK
+465 
-474 IPDNYFSKDDKELA
+474 
-488 LNGVVQK
+488 
-495 RLMLP
+495 
-500 KDVPYIDAYRYSPTG
+500 
-515 ERIYIGDSRYDNP
+515 
-528 NNVEMPEEEAIE
+528 EEE
-540 EIVILEDEYPK
+540 
-551 YIGSVSSITSD
+551 S
-562 EKEEEDSDG
+562 
-571 NKTGNKYLI
+571 GNKYLSKI
-580 YTFKDNG
+580 EDDEARGLITF
-587 LKNFTKDFVLNGQEP
+587 
-602 HLIFQTGK
+602 
-610 LAGLDFVISL
+610 LAGINVKIKAVIQKLIAEDATFS
-620 KESGNSGTTFEIT
+620 KE
-633 RNDDYGRYLPDDILY
+633 
-648 PVVSDTYI
+648 
-656 LYGFDTAFISEQ
+656 
-668 MLPEAEQNLL
+668 
-678 KKAKEYVKK
+678 
-687 SMIDPSTYDCEM
+687 
-699 NADFI
+699 
-704 CNEGNIRTY
+704 
-713 EVGAKVNLIN
+713 
-723 KAYFPEGRQS
+723 
-733 RIIGFEWPLDIP
+733 
-745 YGHPIYTVGETAP
+745 
-758 YSRIGEIESKL
+758 
-769 ESLTYKGQTYSGSAS
+769 
-784 GGGGTSVYVIGENDN
+784 
-799 TLPSDKNVFSAK
+799 
-811 RVLQEIIS
+811 
-819 YSISKTKNDRALGL
+819 
-833 ISFLKG
+833 
-839 IIVKE
+839 
-844 GIITDDVTATEVSAN
+844 
-859 ILEVFDKLT
+859 
-868 ANNAAIAGN
+868 
-877 ISSLDYAE
+877 ISSKDYVQ
-885 NLLGWLITPEG
+885 NLLGWMITPEG

-1081 SSDGVTEAPVP
+1081 SSDGVTEAPIP

-1162 PQNGWYY
+1162 PHNGWYY

-1174 KKCYVYQDGAWHLMT
+1174 KKCYVYQDGVWHLMT

-1210 QSVACNSSGAVISGL
+1210 LSVSCNSSGAVISGL

-1460 KTRVIYTN
+1460 KTRIIYTN

-1509 SWSTTVPAWQDGKY
+1509 SWSTSTPAWVNGKYIWTRTVITYTDSSSTTTDAICVTGAKGDTGIGVKSISGQYYLSTSYSTTTGGSWSTTVPAWKDGKY

-1577 GSWST
+1577 GSWSST
-1582 TPPTWQNGKYLWS
+1582 SPTWQNGKYLWS
-1595 KTKVTYTDDSTWE
+1595 KTKVTYTDNSTWE

-1789 IGGFTVKGDNL
+1789 IGGFTVEGDNL

-1840 GAAVVLSGGGGMPT
+1840 GAAVVLSGGGNRAT
-1854 LSILANNNARAAIE
+1854 LSILANNNARSAIE

-1878 KGERW
+1878 SKERW

-1890 AGASNGTNFW
+1890 AGDSNGTNFR

-1927 DYFVM
+1927 DYFVI

-1962 GSNIQNFAWDMV
+1962 GSNIVNFAWDMV

>member
-257 RPLNIRFFPSVFH
+257 RPLNIRFFPSVSH

-343 VEKAL
+343 VEKVL

-400 IGRSGENNVKLEC
+400 IGRNGENNVKLEC

-474 IPDNYFSKDDKELA
+474 IPDNYFSKDDKELT
-488 LNGVVQK
+488 LNGVVQN

-500 KDVPYIDAYRYSPTG
+500 KDVPYIDAYRYSSTG
-515 ERIYIGDSRYDNP
+515 ERIDIGDSRYDNP

-745 YGHPIYTVGETAP
+745 YDHPIYTVGETAP

-934 IESVDVANKTVHL
+934 IESVDAANKTVHL

-952 EVSQVEIDD
+952 EVSQVEVDD

-1081 SSDGVTEAPVP
+1081 SSDGVTEVPVP
-1092 VFKGKW
+1092 AFKGEW

-1119 ESTTTQEPSD
+1119 ESTTMQEPSD
-1129 SSTDWLKVVSE
+1129 SSTDWLKY
-1140 GRPGDDGT
+1140 T
-1148 SLVFKGEFASAPSN
+1148 SKGEQGAQGPAGPEG
-1162 PQNGWYY
+1162 PQGPQGE
-1169 RNTTD
+1169 RGPQGLQGLQGPAG
-1174 KKCYVYQDGAWHLMT
+1174 QDGIPGKDGENGLTSYFHIKYSPVQNPTASQMT
-1189 EDGKPGADGAGSI
+1189 ETPDVFIGTYVDFTKEDSNDPSKYTWARFEGLQGATGEQGIPGVNGEDGKTSYLHIKYSNDG
-1202 SAILDDGM
+1202 
-1210 QSVACNSSGAVISGL
+1210 Q
-1225 PLTTTFSM
+1225 TF
-1233 YYGTTKLALD
+1233 
-1243 SLTVGSI
+1243 
-1250 TGVTSSANKST
+1250 
-1261 GVVTV
+1261 
-1266 SAITAAASDTIR
+1266 
-1278 IPVTGKASYKDAQYE
+1278 
-1293 RTVYLSVN
+1293 
-1301 KVKPGSDGENAII
+1301 
-1314 YSLQPSVN
+1314 
-1322 VIKKNADG
+1322 
-1330 SSEVSKISCRIMK
+1330 
-1343 TDGASTVVSSLP
+1343 TDN
-1355 AGYSMDYVIDS
+1355 
-1366 GTANGYTP
+1366 NG
-1374 GSDVA
+1374 
-1379 VSGITTKIQ
+1379 
-1388 FRLYSETSGVV
+1388 ETSGEWIGQYTDFEKNDSNVFS
-1399 LVDQQ
+1399 DYKWSKIKGEQGEQ
-1404 TIVVLKDGSNG
+1404 GEPGKDG
-1415 KPGDDGV
+1415 KGV
-1422 GIKDVDVLFYLSS
+1422 QSVDVLYYLSS
-1435 SATSL
+1435 SSTSL
-1440 IGGSWST
+1440 SGGSWST
-1447 TSPTWVNGKYIWS
+1447 NSPTWVDGKYIWS
-1460 KTRVIYTN
+1460 KTKVVYTDGSSIETN
-1468 TTTWES
+1468 
-1474 DPTCISGGK
+1474 PACITGGK
-1483 GENGLGIKSV
+1483 GSTGDNGRGVSSIV
-1493 IEEYYLS
+1493 EEYYLS
-1500 TSSSSLIGG
+1500 TSSNSLVGGSWSTTPPTWENGKYIWTRSVITYTDSASTTTDPICVTGGKGATGIGVKSVSEQYYLSTSYSTTTGG
-1509 SWSTTVPAWQDGKY
+1509 SWSTTVPAWEDGKY

-1577 GSWST
+1577 GSWSA

-1789 IGGFTVKGDNL
+1789 IGGFTVEGDNL

-1840 GAAVVLSGGGGMPT
+1840 GAAVVLSGGGNRAT
-1854 LSILANNNARAAIE
+1854 LSILANNNARSAIE

-1878 KGERW
+1878 GGERW

-1962 GSNIQNFAWDMV
+1962 GSNIVNFAWDMV